1 MTKAILTKNAAAC
14 LPFPVSS
21 LGRRHPSS
29 VRLQRGCARRRLT
42 EDHIRLQGD
51 KLLRQHRRPP
61 GRAGLATKPE
71 PTAIGD
77 AREHGADATLSSL
90 SCEQNSYFAAIEGR
104 GAQAMVALVL
114 RQRPDRIRAAP
125 SSRRKQE
132 VDMLTSTKSGVP
144 EKDRNASV
152 SAAEVI
158 GRIVQHDQTWAK
170 SEPTTKAGMASC
182 IGSDMSIVGNI
193 ECKGP
198 AQVFGR
204 IEGEVRASD
213 LQISDGAQVEGSVIA
228 QNVTIC
234 GRVKGTIHAV
244 RVKLQSGG
252 AVEGDI
258 FHRSL
263 SIDENSQFEGSS
275 RRVENP
281 TDPSSSVTSTT
292 YTRGAMS
299 TLKGLME
306 WQTVMSPIGTCIVS
320 KRLGSPYVSGRT
332 RHWLK
337 FKNPAAPAVKR
348 EAEEEWG

>member
-1 MTKAILTKNAAAC
+1 
-14 LPFPVSS
+14 
-21 LGRRHPSS
+21 
-29 VRLQRGCARRRLT
+29 
-42 EDHIRLQGD
+42 
-51 KLLRQHRRPP
+51 
-61 GRAGLATKPE
+61 
-71 PTAIGD
+71 
-77 AREHGADATLSSL
+77 
-90 SCEQNSYFAAIEGR
+90 
-104 GAQAMVALVL
+104 
-114 RQRPDRIRAAP
+114 
-125 SSRRKQE
+125 
-132 VDMLTSTKSGVP
+132 MLTSTKSGVP

-158 GRIVQHDQTWAK
+158 GRVVQHDQTWAK

-281 TDPSSSVTSTT
+281 TEIPSSTDAKVPQAKDIQSPTPTCNIDANLQRVESTPSD
-292 YTRGAMS
+292 GSES
-299 TLKGLME
+299 TVGPR
-306 WQTVMSPIGTCIVS
+306 Q
-320 KRLGSPYVSGRT
+320 
-332 RHWLK
+332 
-337 FKNPAAPAVKR
+337 
-348 EAEEEWG
+348 